1 MDTGV
6 KGGDD
11 RESRAE
17 LLGETI
23 SPPVIMY
30 YGDWGRGEVCE
41 MLPFSDMGEEF
52 DQVLKLEYPK
62 FGF

>member
-17 LLGETI
+17 LLG
-23 SPPVIMY
+23 SVIMY

-41 MLPFSDMGEEF
+41 MLTFSDMGEEF